1 MRRVAAG
8 APRARH
14 LADRSRENLRTPHL
28 YKPSLLQPSCHTFVT
43 DTVLLPSARVT
54 LPRKVFFCL
63 TGTVPN
69 EAGDHRAARTPPWQ
83 RAPGRFVWH
92 PPTTSPHKY
101 DGQKGQEQQYGPG
114 SRGPGVHLT
123 DDTRCSHSAYEWQV
137 SSYRRHTR
145 RSIPCGYSLGIR
157 FQCSF
162 RTRLR
167 ARQGRGQGR
176 DSSEPR
182 QVRVCIAK
190 AGIVIGRRLERW
202 LALRPDL
209 AVGQK

>member
-43 DTVLLPSARVT
+43 DTFLLPSARVT

-69 EAGDHRAARTPPWQ
+69 EAGDHRAARTPPVPLGRGRQ
-83 RAPGRFVWH
+83 GGSFGTPLREAPTSMTAKRANSNN
-92 PPTTSPHKY
+92 TA
-101 DGQKGQEQQYGPG
+101 
-114 SRGPGVHLT
+114 RGAGVHLT

-162 RTRLR
+162 RTTSGTAGQR
-167 ARQGRGQGR
+167 ARTK
-176 DSSEPR
+176 DETSEPR
-182 QVRVCIAK
+182 ARYAYVLP
-190 AGIVIGRRLERW
+190 RR
-202 LALRPDL
+202 
-209 AVGQK
+209 G